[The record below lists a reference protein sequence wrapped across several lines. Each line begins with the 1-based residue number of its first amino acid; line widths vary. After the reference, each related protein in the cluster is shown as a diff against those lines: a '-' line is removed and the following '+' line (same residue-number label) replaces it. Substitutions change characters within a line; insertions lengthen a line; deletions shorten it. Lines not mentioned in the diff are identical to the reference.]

1 MGGEVS
7 NAGGSLDDVAGVFPQ
22 IFDLLRQGEGGEE
35 SIRRLTRVEIGASDT
50 LLRHFSAVAES
61 VIVIEHFVRG
71 HVGTG
76 NDELTIQHL
85 GIRLFNSAAGAVQS
99 LMSGYYQNSVM
110 SQRDLVEVT
119 FLLDYFRSNKNQI
132 SEWRRSPQ
140 KFTPDMVRKAL
151 DHRDGF
157 TERKRRDHY
166 KLLSGIGA
174 HASYQGFELLRPNE
188 GSDACC
194 GPFFAE
200 RLLSPATE
208 ELAKACILA
217 AEAFLFQFKPR
228 SLADFEAM
236 IRFTEVKAAW
246 FERFIGPFDKSGL
259 DKMRAVVVRLRSAS
273 AIGSP

>member
-1 MGGEVS
+1 
-7 NAGGSLDDVAGVFPQ
+7 
-22 IFDLLRQGEGGEE
+22 
-35 SIRRLTRVEIGASDT
+35 
-50 LLRHFSAVAES
+50 
-61 VIVIEHFVRG
+61 
-71 HVGTG
+71 
-76 NDELTIQHL
+76 
-85 GIRLFNSAAGAVQS
+85 
-99 LMSGYYQNSVM
+99 
-110 SQRDLVEVT
+110 
-119 FLLDYFRSNKNQI
+119 
-132 SEWRRSPQ
+132 
-140 KFTPDMVRKAL
+140 MVRKAL